1 LRTQSKQGVRVRVLM
16 DGVGSLAASTV
27 APVDL
32 PPEHE
37 APASIAAYLESES
50 EVRVRALPNP
60 FFIGDHSKV
69 ILIDSKRAFLG
80 GMNIG
85 REYRYEWHDMM
96 VELTGPVVDR
106 LQREFEATWAGAGP
120 FGDLAE
126 LFARLGSRRT
136 ARKSGDQ
143 GYPVRLLYTSATSSE
158 IRATQLEA
166 IRRSQRYI
174 YVQNAYLTDDA
185 FFYELVKARRR
196 GVDVR
201 VVVPLR
207 SDQGQLTRENVL
219 TANALF
225 ENGIRVY
232 IYPGMSHLKAAVFDG
247 WACLGSANLD
257 QLSLRVNKEVNIATS
272 EPAAV
277 DGLVRSLFERD
288 FGVSPEMEEL
298 FPERW
303 VDSLWELVGD
313 YVF

>member
-1 LRTQSKQGVRVRVLM
+1 
-16 DGVGSLAASTV
+16 V
-27 APVDL
+27 A
-32 PPEHE
+32 
-37 APASIAAYLESES
+37 
-50 EVRVRALPNP
+50 
-60 FFIGDHSKV
+60 
-69 ILIDSKRAFLG
+69 
-80 GMNIG
+80 
-85 REYRYEWHDMM
+85 
-96 VELTGPVVDR
+96 
-106 LQREFEATWAGAGP
+106 
-120 FGDLAE
+120 
-126 LFARLGSRRT
+126 
-136 ARKSGDQ
+136 
-143 GYPVRLLYTSATSSE
+143 SE

-166 IRRSQRYI
+166 IRRSRRYI
-174 YVQNAYLTDDA
+174 YVENAYLTDDA

-257 QLSLRVNKEVNIATS
+257 QLSLRINKEVNVATS

-277 DGLVRSLFERD
+277 DALVESLFERD
-288 FGVSPEMEEL
+288 FAISPEMEEV
-298 FPERW
+298 FAERW

-313 YVF
+313 YFF